1 MEIKSEPVLDY
12 SYTIPTR
19 CGIEKLRT
27 ILHLSI
33 ATSNLTDPTADVT
46 VERDQGK
53 PLIFSCTARGY
64 PRPIITWSPGSG
76 GSRMINTSTRTDAEG
91 YLAITSNLI
100 IPSVV
105 RADAGIYTCTANNTE
120 GMDTRSFNLTV
131 YCKFAF
137 F

>member
-1 MEIKSEPVLDY
+1 MEINSEPVLDY
-12 SYTIPTR
+12 SYTILIK
-19 CGIEKLRT
+19 CGVEKLRT

-33 ATSNLTDPTADVT
+33 ATSNLTDATADVT
-46 VERDQGK
+46 VERDQGE

-76 GSRMINTSTRTDAEG
+76 GSRMINTSTSTDAEG

-100 IPSVV
+100 IPNVV
-105 RADAGIYTCTANNTE
+105 RVDARIYTCTANSTE